1 MGGLIKTGVN
11 INCDRCKKHRPV
23 TDEAQISFYEK
34 FAARE
39 DKTEAMCAAVVSVP
53 GGDSKRVFFEWL
65 CPDCALA
72 ISGYLEKVEPPKARG
87 PKAAEAKTGD
97 KEPTPPKA
105 TADDDE
111 EPKDEPKAKEE
122 PKPEPKPEPKAKAK
136 AKEPEKPAAADEPDR
151 DAAPPPVSDNDLFD
165 EM

>member
-1 MGGLIKTGVN
+1 LIKTGVN

-34 FAARE
+34 FAARA
-39 DKTEAMCAAVVSVP
+39 DKTEAMCAAVVAVP
-53 GGDSKRVFFEWL
+53 GGEHKRIFFEWL

-72 ISGYLEKVEPPKARG
+72 VSGYLEKVEPPKARG
-87 PKAAEAKTGD
+87 PKTPETKAGDTAPTSTTTEAG
-97 KEPTPPKA
+97 
-105 TADDDE
+105 DDE
-111 EPKDEPKAKEE
+111 EPKDEPKDKEE

-136 AKEPEKPAAADEPDR
+136 VKEPEKPAADEPDR

>member
-34 FAARE
+34 FAARA
-39 DKTEAMCAAVVSVP
+39 DKTEAMCAAVVAVP
-53 GGDSKRVFFEWL
+53 GGEHKRVFFEWL

-72 ISGYLEKVEPPKARG
+72 VSGYLEKVEPPKARG
-87 PKAAEAKTGD
+87 SKTTETKASDTAA
-97 KEPTPPKA
+97 A
-105 TADDDE
+105 TATASGDDE
-111 EPKDEPKAKEE
+111 KEEEEEEKEE
-122 PKPEPKPEPKAKAK
+122 PKPEPKTKTKTK
-136 AKEPEKPAAADEPDR
+136 AKETEKTEAADEPDR
-151 DAAPPPVSDNDLFD
+151 DAAPPQVSDNDLFD